1 MIGLELLN
9 HQSAHPSQIQTTTD
23 QKRVGLGFSLSGVQR
38 RFIQIRWSVSKPRG
52 APFKRRAVWSRDDCA
67 REGHHDE
74 LLNAL
79 PFAKTNHRT
88 HGYFFKIHHRRAQTS
103 TTAKPMS
110 YLKIYP
116 KRIIAS
122 LNNESS
128 FEGVLTLSI
137 EQYGLLTNDKKCDVK
152 IAQER
157 GMWQIWVQPVSGVET
172 PQYKQFVESL
182 NHYLFTILKASPLS
196 NDQEPL
202 IFEVFFDSIYF
213 DLSGQEVVMLP
224 IPHE

>member
-1 MIGLELLN
+1 
-9 HQSAHPSQIQTTTD
+9 
-23 QKRVGLGFSLSGVQR
+23 
-38 RFIQIRWSVSKPRG
+38 
-52 APFKRRAVWSRDDCA
+52 
-67 REGHHDE
+67 
-74 LLNAL
+74 
-79 PFAKTNHRT
+79 
-88 HGYFFKIHHRRAQTS
+88 
-103 TTAKPMS
+103 MS

-122 LNNESS
+122 LNKESCY
-128 FEGVLTLSI
+128 EGVLTLSI

-213 DLSGQEVVMLP
+213 DLSGQEAVMLP